1 MRKIL
6 GRLGSDERHT
16 FQAEFGKYGYKRYYD
31 KSRGDL
37 YSPTMVVRNVRI
49 VDDPENPK
57 MVTDHLWLN
66 LTKGF
71 ANLGLLETGD
81 LIQFNGRVSQY
92 NKGFINKDKVDYE
105 LTYPSKVQLLV
116 DKKTQPLPE
125 DHRAQ
130 IGMIM
135 NLNYKFYLN
144 NQRPLVAYFMDGFAQ
159 WQKAQDA
166 PLPIEC
172 HKAARVALLGVSAE
186 ELKNVV
192 IAYEPIWAI
201 GTGRTATA
209 EQAAEV
215 CTAIRAII
223 RNLYGARVARSVTI
237 QYGGSMNPKNA
248 AELLAQPDVDGGLIG
263 GASLKP
269 DQFVDI
275 INAANQ
281 E

>member
-1 MRKIL
+1 MDKKNRKAIIA
-6 GRLGSDERHT
+6 G
-16 FQAEFGKYGYKRYYD
+16 
-31 KSRGDL
+31 
-37 YSPTMVVRNVRI
+37 NW
-49 VDDPENPK
+49 K
-57 MVTDHLWLN
+57 MNKTA
-66 LTKGF
+66 TE
-71 ANLGLLETGD
+71 AGLLLDD
-81 LIQFNGRVSQY
+81 LIPLVEYAGCEVVVCVPFTDLKTAV
-92 NKGFINKDKVDYE
+92 DKCAGTNLHVGAQNVHFEKSGAYTGEISADM
-105 LTYPSKVQLLV
+105 LV
-116 DKKTQPLPE
+116 DLGVEYVVIGHSERRQYFAETDETVNKRTRAALAAGLKPIICVGESLTQRE
-125 DHRAQ
+125 Q
-130 IGMIM
+130 GVTEE
-135 NLNYKFYLN
+135 
-144 NQRPLVAYFMDGFAQ
+144 LVRLQ
-159 WQKAQDA
+159 VK
-166 PLPIEC
+166 
-172 HKAARVALLGVSAE
+172 VALLGVSAE

-275 INAANQ
+275 INAANH

>member
-1 MRKIL
+1 
-6 GRLGSDERHT
+6 
-16 FQAEFGKYGYKRYYD
+16 
-31 KSRGDL
+31 
-37 YSPTMVVRNVRI
+37 MVVRNVRI

-172 HKAARVALLGVSAE
+172 HKGTDYENFNSYDSLDYSAEKEKLEKNKAEKQKDLEQKREAGLKILKEHPDLVKDIVALGKELEQKSQDGKQHASEKYCYISNGKLRVVTVKYQLGKSETDDIRQALTTDWFHE
-186 ELKNVV
+186 KFNGKGEKQLS
-192 IAYEPIWAI
+192 PL
-201 GTGRTATA
+201 
-209 EQAAEV
+209 EQ
-215 CTAIRAII
+215 
-223 RNLYGARVARSVTI
+223 
-237 QYGGSMNPKNA
+237 
-248 AELLAQPDVDGGLIG
+248 LAGKFNRGL
-263 GASLKP
+263 
-269 DQFVDI
+269 
-275 INAANQ
+275 
-281 E
+281 